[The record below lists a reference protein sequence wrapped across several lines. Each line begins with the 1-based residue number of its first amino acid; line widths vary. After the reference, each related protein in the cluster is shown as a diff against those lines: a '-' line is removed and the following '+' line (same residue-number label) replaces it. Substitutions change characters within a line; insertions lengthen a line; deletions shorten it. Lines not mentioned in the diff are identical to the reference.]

1 MANHREK
8 IHDRELIYRKQYTN
22 EKKTDMPV
30 KKWEKMGKYLNW
42 HFTKKDTKVSNK

>member
-30 KKWEKMGKYLNW
+30 KKWEKNGKIFELALY
-42 HFTKKDTKVSNK
+42 KKGYQSIQ